1 MRPNAPRYWG
11 LGGVGTGCAMS
22 RRLLLVDDAEDI
34 RMISCISLER
44 VGRWT
49 VVSVASGEAAL
60 RALEHEGP
68 FDAVLLDVMMPGMDG
83 PTTLQQLQAHGLPPA
98 VPVIFLTA
106 KAQSAERQRLMFLG
120 AAGVIAK
127 PFDPL
132 KLPDEITRLTEVNP
146 ELP

>member
-1 MRPNAPRYWG
+1 MSPR
-11 LGGVGTGCAMS
+11 V
-22 RRLLLVDDAEDI
+22 LLVDDAEDI

-44 VGRWT
+44 VGDWT
-49 VVSVASGEAAL
+49 VVPVASGEAAL
-60 RALEHEGP
+60 KALEHEGP

-83 PTTLQQLQAHGLPPA
+83 PTTLQQLRAHGLPTA

-106 KAQSAERQRLMFLG
+106 KAQSSERQRLMSLG

-132 KLPDEITRLTEVNP
+132 KLPDELTRFLKEKP

>member
-1 MRPNAPRYWG
+1 
-11 LGGVGTGCAMS
+11 MS

-44 VGRWT
+44 VGGWT

-60 RALEHEGP
+60 DALEHKGP
-68 FDAVLLDVMMPGMDG
+68 FNAVLLDVMMPGMDG
-83 PTTLQQLQAHGLPPA
+83 PSTFQQLRARGLPA
-98 VPVIFLTA
+98 TVPVIFLTA
-106 KAQSAERQRLMFLG
+106 KAQSAERQRLMSLG

-132 KLPDEITRLTEVNP
+132 KLPDELAQFLEENP
-146 ELP
+146 DLP